1 MSKNLDGNTS
11 AAAGTWIP
19 SSAPFGGTF
28 PQGKAGNGLPRGC
41 GPRNDGGRGIPS
53 SAPAGHLPPRGRQRA
68 RIKRAA
74 AEAAGW
80 SCALALWIVV
90 AAMEGGVLR
99 PVAGAALGLGLEL
112 IGALALYKAGV
123 VRFPDTGNA
132 PHQSPAAPA
141 SPRGSWGWE
150 AERW

>member
-1 MSKNLDGNTS
+1 MN
-11 AAAGTWIP
+11 
-19 SSAPFGGTF
+19 
-28 PQGKAGNGLPRGC
+28 
-41 GPRNDGGRGIPS
+41 RN
-53 SAPAGHLPPRGRQRA
+53 

-80 SCALALWIVV
+80 ICALAVWIVV
-90 AAMEGGVLR
+90 AAMECGVLR

-112 IGALALYKAGV
+112 VGALALYKAGV

-141 SPRGSWGWE
+141 SPRFRRRRETSSGGVHEACRTGSIRLLSEKRG
-150 AERW
+150 RKGRSR